1 MSDALPILK
10 QAAWATIAQFV
21 LSGKD
26 EYGKHGI
33 PRRPRSIADHSRSHG
48 HPGTYTTAGCISVL
62 KRKGVSRRWYW
73 IIFGGSIWCYHD

>member
-33 PRRPRSIADHSRSHG
+33 PRRPRSIADHSRSQG
-48 HPGTYTTAGCISVL
+48 HPGTYTIAGRISVL
-62 KRKGVSRRWYW
+62 SRKSVSRRRY
-73 IIFGGSIWCYHD
+73 

>member
-26 EYGKHGI
+26 EYGKYLDGLDRL
-33 PRRPRSIADHSRSHG
+33 P
-48 HPGTYTTAGCISVL
+48 TTAEVKAIPAPTS
-62 KRKGVSRRWYW
+62 
-73 IIFGGSIWCYHD
+73 